1 MVDGMTPGLKLRDL
15 LLNFNSSVKCQEL
28 SKGDYIWIN
37 EVSSNSI
44 SIQWSWLKVLF
55 PPCYPSPDCY
65 FTVIWKKDP
74 PFTDQFSSGYDLNRR
89 GCQALQELS
98 LANFFNFMV
107 HCVKMATI
115 FQFSLY
121 TSVTLFAMYF
131 FGLFLSRSKVYFLS
145 PWIQAGLLSCFDIYS
160 AMEFCRGM
168 VCQFWGLKGM
178 AVSVLSGTLCSCQV
192 GLAFWEMRDHKEQSS
207 QLKCP
212 TWGPRHLRG
221 PG

>member
-1 MVDGMTPGLKLRDL
+1 M
-15 LLNFNSSVKCQEL
+15 
-28 SKGDYIWIN
+28 IW
-37 EVSSNSI
+37 
-44 SIQWSWLKVLF
+44 
-55 PPCYPSPDCY
+55 
-65 FTVIWKKDP
+65 TA
-74 PFTDQFSSGYDLNRR
+74 

-98 LANFFNFMV
+98 LANLFNFMV

-115 FQFSLY
+115 FQFSQY

-131 FGLFLSRSKVYFLS
+131 FGLFLSRGKVYFLS

-221 PG
+221 PGYLIHIQNSLHSSDPDILSIPKTHWICFFHRTFALLPGKLFPQISARWLSFCDSDLSLSVASSERTSLTILSNCTT